1 MEVTK
6 SNFFTKINKKY
17 GIQFFLNK
25 KLVFE
30 IIEFENSSNI
40 RSFIFN
46 LRLNIFEYIKL
57 KKKKKEN

>member
-6 SNFFTKINKKY
+6 NNFFTKINKKY